1 MYDAAT
7 RDSHMTSARGMDRLL
22 PVFAAALVFLFASTS
37 AQADG
42 IHSSAG
48 ERGFKFLQVN
58 PDARTAAL
66 GDGGVA
72 SSGSAVSIISNP
84 AGLADVSGF
93 SAAAGHA
100 EWLASIRNEYLGM
113 TMPAWGGGI
122 GVALRMQSS
131 GDIPLR
137 TVVSGGEFEGVPSLE
152 PFGTYGVHN
161 AAVTAAYSRR
171 MDRLLW
177 GVAVTA
183 IHEKIYLDDV
193 TAFGIDAGV
202 IWAEGPW
209 RAGAA
214 IRNVGLS
221 GDYRSDGVPLP
232 WDIRVGGSYTRPM
245 GTALFSALLDV
256 RYAPDWHETAHA
268 GVEAI
273 LAELLA
279 LRIGYRTAFAGR
291 EHNDGLT
298 AGTGVRLG
306 PVDVDYAYIPTD
318 TGLGSKHLF
327 TLSYSR

>member
-1 MYDAAT
+1 MANV
-7 RDSHMTSARGMDRLL
+7 RSVDRLRPL
-22 PVFAAALVFLFASTS
+22 YAAVLAILLAGIPVN
-37 AQADG
+37 ADG
-42 IHSSAG
+42 IHGSAG

-58 PDARTAAL
+58 SDARTAAL

-72 SSGSAVSIISNP
+72 SSGSAASIVSNP

-100 EWLASIRNEYLGM
+100 EWLASIRNEYAGIA
-113 TMPAWGGGI
+113 MPAWGGGI

-161 AAVTAAYSRR
+161 AAVTAAYARC
-171 MDRLLW
+171 MDRILL

-193 TAFGIDAGV
+193 TAFGVDAGV

-221 GDYRSDGVPLP
+221 GDYRSEGVPLP

-245 GTALFSALLDV
+245 GTALLSALLDV

-268 GVEAI
+268 GVEAVI
-273 LAELLA
+273 AELLA
-279 LRIGYRTAFAGR
+279 LRIGYRTAFAGSQ
-291 EHNDGLT
+291 HNDGLT